1 MKMITRIDERV
12 KRKIEKTIKKRKTKR
27 KLSPI
32 TNYKKSAPKYNVEI
46 GDKKYLKIF
55 KSLKNKKVLKNNT
68 GRNYYIRQLID
79 ALKQKE
85 G

>member
-1 MKMITRIDERV
+1 MITKIDERV
-12 KRKIEKTIKKRKTKR
+12 KNKIERMIKKRKIRR

-32 TNYKKSAPKYNVEI
+32 TNYKKSAPRYSVEI

-68 GRNYYIRQLID
+68 GRNYYVRQLID